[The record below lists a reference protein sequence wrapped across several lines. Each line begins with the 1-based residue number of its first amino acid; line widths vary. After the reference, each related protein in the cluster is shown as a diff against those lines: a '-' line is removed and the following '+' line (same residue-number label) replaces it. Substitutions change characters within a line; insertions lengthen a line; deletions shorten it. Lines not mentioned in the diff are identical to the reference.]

1 MGFVLRNS
9 VPTTLH
15 MSTQHAKVLIV
26 QDITLVYIK
35 AGKLLNI
42 SGVCIYGIPKVL
54 NNYPSKQPTFHACV
68 HIPLMIKSWCKSSHE
83 IVCLSDTSL

>member
-35 AGKLLNI
+35 AGKLSNI
-42 SGVCIYGIPKVL
+42 PGVLWYYG
-54 NNYPSKQPTFHACV
+54 NTQ
-68 HIPLMIKSWCKSSHE
+68 
-83 IVCLSDTSL
+83 

>member
-15 MSTQHAKVLIV
+15 MSNQHAKVLIV

-35 AGKLLNI
+35 AGKLSNI
-42 SGVCIYGIPKVL
+42 PGVLWYYG
-54 NNYPSKQPTFHACV
+54 NTQ
-68 HIPLMIKSWCKSSHE
+68 
-83 IVCLSDTSL
+83 